1 MKITHTPISYPS
13 YLNEDKNKTEKDE
26 NNPADTPSS
35 YDVAPEK
42 SDKESRGN
50 TGFHPDYLLHQQ
62 RQKERI
68 LSTVDNQ
75 KKRVKRGADDVIVVR
90 ASPVTP
96 LNPLSG

>member
-1 MKITHTPISYPS
+1 MKITNTPISYPS

-42 SDKESRGN
+42 SDEESRGN
-50 TGFHPDYLLHQQ
+50 TGFQPDYLLHQQ

-75 KKRVKRGADDVIVVR
+75 KKRVKRGAD
-90 ASPVTP
+90 
-96 LNPLSG
+96 